1 MNNKIK
7 NIEKFRA
14 HSNLYQKECEKRE
27 EKINNYKK
35 NYIKKEKKCDKIRAN
50 ELNKRFP
57 RDKGYPK
64 DFIIQRLIDVEQ
76 KRLLKHK
83 MLETELSIKEKKIKL
98 SRDKKSN
105 ITECFN
111 IEINKRNYTPIE
123 KTNIIRKKSKSIKNK
138 KKDEETDEIRSLNT
152 EEKSKNLKEIVL
164 NNIKEKVVKI
174 NISDLNK
181 EIYEGKCFCFLIMSD
196 YYIKKFF
203 KE

>member
-1 MNNKIK
+1 MK
-7 NIEKFRA
+7 NRQISSKT
-14 HSNLYQKECEKRE
+14 
-27 EKINNYKK
+27 KK
-35 NYIKKEKKCDKIRAN
+35 
-50 ELNKRFP
+50 
-57 RDKGYPK
+57 KGK
-64 DFIIQRLIDVEQ
+64 N
-76 KRLLKHK
+76 
-83 MLETELSIKEKKIKL
+83 
-98 SRDKKSN
+98 KKSN

-123 KTNIIRKKSKSIKNK
+123 KTNRKKSKSIKNK
-138 KKDEETDEIRSLNT
+138 KKDEETDEIMSLNT

-181 EIYEGKCFCFLIMSD
+181 EIYECKGFCFLIMSD

>member
-1 MNNKIK
+1 MKNKAT
-7 NIEKFRA
+7 RA
-14 HSNLYQKECEKRE
+14 G
-27 EKINNYKK
+27 YKK
-35 NYIKKEKKCDKIRAN
+35 RRNYSSLKNRQISSKSKK
-50 ELNKRFP
+50 
-57 RDKGYPK
+57 KGK
-64 DFIIQRLIDVEQ
+64 N
-76 KRLLKHK
+76 
-83 MLETELSIKEKKIKL
+83 
-98 SRDKKSN
+98 KKSN

-138 KKDEETDEIRSLNT
+138 KKDEETDEIMSLNT

-164 NNIKEKVVKI
+164 NDIKEKVVKI